1 MTEPTPDQI
10 QRACDLANGSG
21 NGIWTALDYADS
33 RAFTAL
39 ADTIAKLDAMA
50 DTLLAVSAELI
61 ATRMEKAAMQAERD
75 KARADL
81 GEIDALLEGQPPIN
95 SSLTDAQAIAAPYR
109 VETDPLEYAIGDLV
123 EKPKGYPFPGKVVSA
138 FAVTG
143 GQRFVVESE
152 LSPGMLH
159 IFSASQLAKRGLEIG
174 RSA

>member
-1 MTEPTPDQI
+1 MTEPTPEQI
-10 QRACDLANGSG
+10 QRACDLARDNGSFFEVG
-21 NGIWTALDYADS
+21 DYALNGC
-33 RAFTAL
+33 FTAL
-39 ADTIAKLDAMA
+39 ADTIAQLD
-50 DTLLAVSAELI
+50 
-61 ATRMEKAAMQAERD
+61 AMQAERD

>member
-10 QRACDLANGSG
+10 QRACDMLHGEYEASSYGEPNYYELT
-21 NGIWTALDYADS
+21 I
-33 RAFTAL
+33 L
-39 ADTIAKLDAMA
+39 ADTIAQMD
-50 DTLLAVSAELI
+50 
-61 ATRMEKAAMQAERD
+61 AMQAERD